1 MHPQHPWMMRVN
13 AEEMQREVE
22 RNMRLRQ
29 ARESAKGAHY
39 GMMAGLRRSI
49 AQALISVGGWIQP
62 SARPCRAYDPG
73 VETELA
79 R

>member
-22 RNMRLRQ
+22 RNMRLKQ
-29 ARESAKGAHY
+29 ARVSANRDSFGA
-39 GMMAGLRRSI
+39 
-49 AQALISVGGWIQP
+49 VGGVRRAIGRVLIAAGDKIQP
-62 SARPCRAYDPG
+62 EPRAARIHDPG
-73 VETELA
+73 LELDLA